1 MSDLYVSGST
11 ISAVK
16 ESPSCVEEKLPWCS
30 SIILVGRKKPHEL
43 AEIFVCIIMGLL
55 AGKTTLRR
63 IVRWCR
69 GHLEDL
75 REHMP
80 FPNGVPSLSTM
91 SRTFAAVD
99 AEMVSLAII
108 NGTGEISDIR
118 GIHIAIDGKGLRVAA
133 HKVRDERTSYIL
145 NAIDVAS
152 RLVIAQLAIKGKTNE
167 AATP

>member
-1 MSDLYVSGST
+1 
-11 ISAVK
+11 
-16 ESPSCVEEKLPWCS
+16 
-30 SIILVGRKKPHEL
+30 
-43 AEIFVCIIMGLL
+43 
-55 AGKTTLRR
+55 
-63 IVRWCR
+63 
-69 GHLEDL
+69 
-75 REHMP
+75 MP